1 MPQFFIERPIFAWVI
16 AIFIVLAGVIAIPQL
31 PVSRFPTIAP
41 PSVSIYATY
50 TGATPQ
56 TINDSIVSP
65 IEREL
70 SSVKNLLYFEST
82 ADTSG
87 SANITATFKPGTDAE
102 LAQVDV
108 QNRLKAV
115 EPRLPEAVRRAGLT
129 VESASS
135 GFLMIVTLGSKDG
148 RYDALALGDY
158 MSRNVAEELKRIPG
172 VGRVQS
178 FGSEK
183 AMRVWIDP
191 VKLVS
196 YSLSPAQIVQAI
208 QSQNVQIAPGRV
220 GDAPTMPGQMVSVP
234 LTVLGQLGTPE
245 EFAAIVLRSE
255 PDGSK
260 LLLGDVARIELGAQS
275 LGFSILNNGQEAT
288 GAAIQLTPGA
298 NAVRTADAVRARLAE
313 LATAMPEGME
323 YSTSYDTA
331 PFVKISIEKVIHTL
345 LEAMVLVFL
354 VMLLFLQKIRYTLI
368 PAIVAPIALLGTFAV
383 MLAAGF
389 SINVLTMFGMVLA
402 IGIIVDDAIVVIEN
416 VERIMATEGLPPKQ
430 ATQKAMK
437 EITGAVI
444 GITLVLAAVFVPMGL
459 SSGSVGAIY
468 RQFTLSMA
476 VSILFSAFLALS
488 LTPALCATLL
498 KPVDPGHG
506 TKGFFGWFNRGFDR
520 LTSGYAG
527 WVSVLVR
534 RGGRMTLLYAA
545 ILAALAYGYMR
556 VPSAFV
562 PQEDQGSFMTSFSL
576 PADATA
582 ERTRSIVNI
591 YDRHIASRPDVL
603 SNLSIMGF
611 GFSGS
616 GQNTAM
622 SFTTLKDW
630 SERTTTLDAEIAA
643 ATAAMAVAPE
653 GTVMSLKPPSIE
665 ELGTTAGFSLR
676 LEDRANRGKDALQ
689 AAEEQL
695 IQLAAKSPL
704 VTGVYPDGLPAGPSV
719 SLEIDRQKAEVLG
732 VPFAMIS
739 DTLSAAIGSTYVND
753 FPHAGRLQQVI
764 VQAEAANRMQ
774 VEDVLKLYVRN
785 NAGGMVAL
793 SEVVTPVWQTSP
805 LQLMR
810 YNGYPAVRIAGEAAP
825 GVSSGAAMAEM
836 ERLASQL
843 PQGFMVEWTEKSYQ
857 EKQSASQAP
866 MLLAISILIVF
877 LVLAALYESWSVPL
891 SVMLVVPLG
900 LLGAVA
906 AVLLRGLEN
915 DVFFKVGLITII
927 GLSAKNAILIV
938 EFAKSLRAQGKS
950 LDEAVVEAARLRLR
964 PILMTSL
971 AFALGVIPLMIA
983 RGASAETQ
991 HAIGTGV
998 FGGMLSATVLAVLF
1012 VPVFYVVVTRLFGTR
1027 DIAAPHPAAASACK
1041 PGTKEG

>member
-1 MPQFFIERPIFAWVI
+1 
-16 AIFIVLAGVIAIPQL
+16 
-31 PVSRFPTIAP
+31 
-41 PSVSIYATY
+41 
-50 TGATPQ
+50 
-56 TINDSIVSP
+56 
-65 IEREL
+65 
-70 SSVKNLLYFEST
+70 
-82 ADTSG
+82 
-87 SANITATFKPGTDAE
+87 
-102 LAQVDV
+102 
-108 QNRLKAV
+108 
-115 EPRLPEAVRRAGLT
+115 
-129 VESASS
+129 
-135 GFLMIVTLGSKDG
+135 
-148 RYDALALGDY
+148 
-158 MSRNVAEELKRIPG
+158 
-172 VGRVQS
+172 
-178 FGSEK
+178 
-183 AMRVWIDP
+183 
-191 VKLVS
+191 
-196 YSLSPAQIVQAI
+196 
-208 QSQNVQIAPGRV
+208 
-220 GDAPTMPGQMVSVP
+220 
-234 LTVLGQLGTPE
+234 
-245 EFAAIVLRSE
+245 
-255 PDGSK
+255 
-260 LLLGDVARIELGAQS
+260 
-275 LGFSILNNGQEAT
+275 
-288 GAAIQLTPGA
+288 
-298 NAVRTADAVRARLAE
+298 
-313 LATAMPEGME
+313 
-323 YSTSYDTA
+323 
-331 PFVKISIEKVIHTL
+331 
-345 LEAMVLVFL
+345 
-354 VMLLFLQKIRYTLI
+354 
-368 PAIVAPIALLGTFAV
+368 
-383 MLAAGF
+383 
-389 SINVLTMFGMVLA
+389 
-402 IGIIVDDAIVVIEN
+402 
-416 VERIMATEGLPPKQ
+416 
-430 ATQKAMK
+430 
-437 EITGAVI
+437 
-444 GITLVLAAVFVPMGL
+444 
-459 SSGSVGAIY
+459 
-468 RQFTLSMA
+468 
-476 VSILFSAFLALS
+476 
-488 LTPALCATLL
+488 
-498 KPVDPGHG
+498 
-506 TKGFFGWFNRGFDR
+506 
-520 LTSGYAG
+520 
-527 WVSVLVR
+527 
-534 RGGRMTLLYAA
+534 
-545 ILAALAYGYMR
+545 
-556 VPSAFV
+556 
-562 PQEDQGSFMTSFSL
+562 
-576 PADATA
+576 
-582 ERTRSIVNI
+582 
-591 YDRHIASRPDVL
+591 
-603 SNLSIMGF
+603 
-611 GFSGS
+611 
-616 GQNTAM
+616 M